1 MLGIFQ
7 PHIVYLLCLATPVDI
22 VLLGVSF
29 LEPSDAS
36 ESGFM
41 LSLYLLVLQTVHLQQ
56 IRGFAIVS
64 CMNLQLILHVGRDVL
79 MDVVS
84 NADYSL

>member
-41 LSLYLLVLQTVHLQQ
+41 LSLYLLVLPAVHLQQ
-56 IRGFAIVS
+56 IRGFAVV
-64 CMNLQLILHVGRDVL
+64 CCVNLQLIIHVGRDVL
-79 MDVVS
+79 VDVVL
-84 NADYSL
+84 NADYSF